1 MDEHYVKCLEIENE
15 SFRRLH
21 KDNINFQDAQQLRA
35 KNYHKEIELLQ
46 DTLKVQRKKLSQ
58 EFYDKLALILIHAV
72 DERPFEIETRLRGL
86 MKELY
91 QEKGEKD

>member
-46 DTLKVQRKKLSQ
+46 DTLKVQRNL
-58 EFYDKLALILIHAV
+58 
-72 DERPFEIETRLRGL
+72 
-86 MKELY
+86 
-91 QEKGEKD
+91 